1 MEKKDSSG
9 SSLKNENEEKKEKD
23 LEEQPHLEE
32 DYESPTFNLQNV
44 SKVILP
50 PFEITMEK
58 KDSSGSSL
66 KNENEEKKE
75 KDLEEQPHLEE
86 DYESPT
92 FNLQNVSKVILP
104 PLGASSYNDHN
115 SSPHHSK
122 TWIISPMDTRYRCW
136 ESLMVV
142 LVGYSAL
149 VYPFEIG
156 FLMSS
161 PTHKLFILDNII
173 DLFFAIDIV
182 LTFFL
187 AYIDRSTQLLV
198 PDSKQIALRY
208 VSTWFVMDVASSIPY
223 EALGY
228 LFTGKRKVGL
238 PFFLLGMLR
247 LWRLRRVKQYFTR
260 LEKDIRFSYFWIRCI
275 RLLCVTFFIAH
286 CSGCLYYLLAD
297 VYPHLGRTWI
307 GTINPS
313 FKETS
318 IWNRYISAM
327 YWSLTTMT
335 TVGYGD
341 FHAVNPMEMAFT
353 ICYMLFNLG
362 LTAYLI
368 GNMTHLVV
376 QGTCRTMEF
385 RNNIE
390 AATNFVSRNRVSARL
405 KEQIIAYMCLR
416 YKAESLNHHQLM
428 EQLPK
433 SIRKNICQH
442 LFLPA
447 AQKVYLFKGLSKEIL
462 LSLAA
467 KMKAEYIPP
476 KEEVIMQGEAAED
489 VYIIVSGE
497 VEIIDCVT
505 SKEKV
510 LGILKRWDMFGE
522 VGALCC
528 KPQSFTYRT
537 KTLTQ
542 LLRLKTSDFTD
553 TMQTKKDDNIQ
564 MLKNF
569 LQHLKK
575 LHDLNAKES
584 VIDWSRED
592 DPNMA
597 VNLLHVASTGNSAFL
612 EELLK
617 GGLDSSVA
625 DSKGKT
631 PLHIAALN
639 GHEECVKVLLKH
651 ACNVHARDM
660 NGDTALWDAIVSKH
674 YSIFRILYQL
684 CVQSDPHTAGDLLC
698 KAAKRNELTVMSELL
713 KQGLNIE
720 SKDHHGCTAMKVA
733 LQQNH
738 VDMIQLLFMK
748 GSEVVGALNYNNN
761 QEEGGQHNNL
771 WGTYNNFN
779 NSNNH
784 RQIASRV
791 SIFRGH
797 PILRSQQGCIEAGKM
812 IRFPNSIE
820 ELKIIAG
827 EIFGFDAKD
836 AMVTDEGG
844 AEIDSIDFIRDNDKL
859 FIIG

>member
-1 MEKKDSSG
+1 MERDSSAG
-9 SSLKNENEEKKEKD
+9 SHMNHHDEQK
-23 LEEQPHLEE
+23 EEQNH
-32 DYESPTFNLQNV
+32 Q
-44 SKVILP
+44 
-50 PFEITMEK
+50 
-58 KDSSGSSL
+58 
-66 KNENEEKKE
+66 
-75 KDLEEQPHLEE
+75 DLEQPHLEE

-104 PLGASSYNDHN
+104 PLGASSYNHN
-115 SSPHHSK
+115 PAHPK
-122 TWIISPMDTRYRCW
+122 GWIISPMDTRYGCW
-136 ESLMVV
+136 ESFMVV
-142 LVGYSAL
+142 LVGYSAW

-161 PTHKLFILDNII
+161 PTHKLYIVDNVV
-173 DLFFAIDIV
+173 DLFFGVDIV

-198 PDSKQIALRY
+198 RDSKQIALRY
-208 VSTWFVMDVASSIPY
+208 VSTWFIMDVASSIPY

-238 PFFLLGMLR
+238 TFFLLGILR

-260 LEKDIRFSYFWIRCI
+260 LEKDIRFSYFWVRCV

-286 CSGCLYYLLAD
+286 CGGCLYYLLAD
-297 VYPHLGRTWI
+297 VYPHLGKTWI
-307 GTINPS
+307 GSLNPD

-318 IWNRYISAM
+318 IWIRYISAM

-353 ICYMLFNLG
+353 ISYMLFNLG
-362 LTAYLI
+362 LIAYLI
-368 GNMTHLVV
+368 GSMTNLVV

-390 AATNFVSRNRVSARL
+390 AASNFVSRNRVSPRL

-433 SIRKNICQH
+433 SICKTICQH

-447 AQKVYLFKGLSKEIL
+447 AEKVYLFKGVSREIL
-462 LSLAA
+462 SSLAA

-476 KEEVIMQGEAAED
+476 KEDVIIRSEAPED

-497 VEIIDCVT
+497 VEIID
-505 SKEKV
+505 SENKEKV
-510 LGILKRWDMFGE
+510 LGILQRWDMFGE
-522 VGALCC
+522 VSAICC

-542 LLRLKTSDFTD
+542 LLRLKTSDFMEI
-553 TMQTKKDDNIQ
+553 MQTKKEDNIQ

-575 LHDLNAKES
+575 LHDLNTKEL
-584 VIDWSRED
+584 VIDWNRED

-597 VNLLHVASTGNSAFL
+597 VSLLNVASTGNAAFL

-617 GGLDSSVA
+617 AGLDSSVA
-625 DSKGKT
+625 DSEGKT
-631 PLHIAALN
+631 PLHIAALK
-639 GHEECVKVLLKH
+639 GHEECVKVLLNH
-651 ACNVHARDM
+651 ACNVHARDI
-660 NGDTALWDAIVSKH
+660 NGNTALWDAIASKC

-684 CVQSDPHTAGDLLC
+684 SALSDPHTAGDLLC
-698 KAAKRNELTVMSELL
+698 KAAKRNDLKVMSELL

-720 SKDHHGCTAMKVA
+720 SKDHHGSTAMQVA
-733 LQQNH
+733 LEKNH
-738 VDMIQLLFMK
+738 VDMIQLLFK
-748 GSEVVGALNYNNN
+748 NGHEHEGGGQEHVWGRYNNN
-761 QEEGGQHNNL
+761 
-771 WGTYNNFN
+771 
-779 NSNNH
+779 
-784 RQIASRV
+784 RQIYSRV

-797 PILRSQQGCIEAGKM
+797 PILRREQGCIEAGKM
-812 IRFPNSIE
+812 IRLPNSIE
-820 ELKIIAG
+820 ELKSIAG
-827 EIFGFDAKD
+827 ERFAFDAKD
-836 AMVTDEGG
+836 AIVIDEGG
-844 AEIDSIDFIRDNDKL
+844 AEIDSIDLIRDNDKL
-859 FIIG
+859 FIVE